1 MAETPTPVS
10 SENQAPKKSRKTLF
24 IIILAVLLIGGGGGG
39 IFFYQRSVTAKSEK
53 NKSDKRQKKKEEVEK
68 STEDEDESP
77 EKGDASNKKTNKLI
91 ELSLPEDADVKN
103 IVELQ
108 PFIVNLADKD
118 DPRYLRTTISLGL
131 SGEGG
136 EAKPDPI
143 FTTRVRNAMLAVLTT
158 KTSEELLSVEG
169 KTLLRKELLR
179 AAQAASEEPKVEAIY
194 ITDFIVQL

>member
-1 MAETPTPVS
+1 MAETPAPVS

-39 IFFYQRSVTAKSEK
+39 IFFYQRSVTAKSDK
-53 NKSDKRQKKKEEVEK
+53 NKSEKRQKKKDEVEK
-68 STEDEDESP
+68 SSEDADESP
-77 EKGDASNKKTNKLI
+77 EKGDANSKTNKLI

-103 IVELQ
+103 IIELQ
-108 PFIVNLADKD
+108 PFIVNLADKE

-131 SGEGG
+131 SGEAG

-194 ITDFIVQL
+194 ITDFIVQF

>member
-1 MAETPTPVS
+1 MAETPAPNS

-39 IFFYQRSVTAKSEK
+39 IFFYQRSVTAKSDK
-53 NKSDKRQKKKEEVEK
+53 KSEKRQKKQEEAEK
-68 STEDEDESP
+68 SSEDADESP
-77 EKGDASNKKTNKLI
+77 EKGDANKKTNKLI

-108 PFIVNLADKD
+108 PFIVNLADKE

-131 SGEGG
+131 SGEAG

-143 FTTRVRNAMLAVLTT
+143 FTTRVRNAMLALLTT

-194 ITDFIVQL
+194 ITDFIVQF